1 MPDSSPKKAVF
12 EHFAEV
18 AKALGH
24 GCRLAI
30 LEHLAQG
37 ERSVD
42 VLAQLTEQSL
52 ANTSQHLKRLRA
64 AGLVHTRKDGKY
76 LVCRLSDDSVID
88 LLSALRRTSERHVAD
103 VEKVVSNYFRQ
114 RDSMEAVSRRE
125 LMRRMKEGTVSIL
138 DVRPEDEFE
147 MAHIPGAINIPIK
160 QLSKRLSELSPDQE
174 IITYCRG
181 PYCVFAFEAV
191 ATLRKKGFEARRLE
205 DGYPEWKAAGL
216 PVDISA
222 VEFPTSIKPDSP

>member
-1 MPDSSPKKAVF
+1 MTNSKPKMAVF

-24 GCRLAI
+24 ECRLAI

-42 VLAQLTEQSL
+42 VLAQLTGLSL
-52 ANTSQHLKRLRA
+52 ANASQHLKRLRA
-64 AGLVHTRKDGKY
+64 AGLVHTRKEGKY
-76 LVCRLSDDSVID
+76 LVCRLSDDSVVN

-103 VEKVVSNYFRQ
+103 VEKVVSSYFRK
-114 RDSMEAVSRRE
+114 RDAMEPVSQRE
-125 LMRRMKEGTVSIL
+125 LLRRMKDGTVTVL

-147 MAHIPGAINIPIK
+147 MAHIPGAINIPVK
-160 QLSKRLSELSPDQE
+160 QLSKRLSELSGERE
-174 IITYCRG
+174 IIAYCRG

-191 ATLRKKGFEARRLE
+191 AALRKKGFQARRLE
-205 DGYPEWKAAGL
+205 DGYPEWKAAGF
-216 PVDISA
+216 PVSVAAAGRD
-222 VEFPTSIKPDSP
+222 D